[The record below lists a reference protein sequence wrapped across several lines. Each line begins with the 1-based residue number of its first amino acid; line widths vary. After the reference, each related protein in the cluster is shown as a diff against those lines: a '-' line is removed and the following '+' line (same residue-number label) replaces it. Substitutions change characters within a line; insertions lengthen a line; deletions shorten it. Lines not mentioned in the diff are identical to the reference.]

1 MLISCL
7 SGSRKS
13 RTSGGGRRQR
23 PSAQPQPE
31 ALEDR
36 ALPSGGL
43 PFATTTPLPLVFR
56 VTNTLD
62 NGPGSL
68 RQAIL
73 DSNNHPGTNVIDFRI
88 LSGMRTITPLS
99 ALPTITV
106 PVVIDGTTQPGF
118 AGSPIIELSGA
129 NLGPGDDG
137 LQISAGHS
145 TVRGLVINR
154 FGLDGIELDTNG
166 GDVIQGN
173 FLGTD
178 VSGTVGLGNSSDDVF
193 INGVS
198 NNLIGGTTF
207 RARNII
213 AAATS
218 GIMIAGSGATGNLVE
233 GNYIGTDVTG
243 RRALGNNSEG
253 VAVRA
258 PHNTIGGTT
267 AAARNVISGNGA
279 GVDLGDFTPAMTG
292 NRVEGNYIG
301 TDPSGTTAVG
311 NGLGVTVESSGN
323 TIGGMA
329 AGAGNLISG
338 NGTAVDING
347 SDATR
352 NLVQGNDIGTDKS
365 GKRALGNSGDG
376 VAILFAGAD
385 NNTIGGTAPAAR
397 NLISDSGRY
406 GIEINGVSGAG
417 ATGNLVQGNQIG
429 ADGSANRALG
439 NTLDG
444 VFIDAPA
451 SRNTIGG
458 TAARAENLIAANH
471 GAGVDI
477 TGAGATGNA
486 LLANA
491 IFANGGPGI
500 DLGDDGITPNDSLGH
515 AGPNNYQN
523 FPILTSARISGG
535 LITIQGTISS
545 TANTTFRL
553 EFFASALGDLSGF
566 GQGQTFLGFA
576 RVTTDG
582 SGHSRFTVT
591 FAARAAEAVITATAT
606 DPAGNTS
613 EFSQAVLATA
623 LRSTVSGSPAIESPV
638 SRRVGG

>member
-1 MLISCL
+1 MLISSL
-7 SGSRKS
+7 AGSRKS

-43 PFATTTPLPLVFR
+43 SFATATPLPLVFR

-62 NGPGSL
+62 SGPGSL

-73 DSNNHPGTNVIDFRI
+73 NSNNHPGTNVIDFRI

-137 LQISAGHS
+137 LHISAGHS

-198 NNLIGGTTF
+198 NNLIGGTTL

-243 RRALGNNSEG
+243 RRVLGNKSEG

-323 TIGGMA
+323 TIGGIA

-347 SDATR
+347 TDATR

-365 GKRALGNSGDG
+365 GKRPLGNSGDG

-385 NNTIGGTAPAAR
+385 NNTIGGTAPTAR
-397 NLISDSGRY
+397 NLISASGRY

-458 TAARAENLIAANH
+458 TAARAGNLIAANH

-477 TGAGATGNA
+477 TGGGATGNA

>member
-1 MLISCL
+1 M
-7 SGSRKS
+7 
-13 RTSGGGRRQR
+13 
-23 PSAQPQPE
+23 
-31 ALEDR
+31 
-36 ALPSGGL
+36 
-43 PFATTTPLPLVFR
+43 
-56 VTNTLD
+56 TNTLD
-62 NGPGSL
+62 SGPGSL

-73 DSNNHPGTNVIDFRI
+73 NSNNHPGTNVIDFRI

-137 LQISAGHS
+137 LHISAGHS

-198 NNLIGGTTF
+198 NNLIGGTTL

-243 RRALGNNSEG
+243 RRVLGNKSEG

-311 NGLGVTVESSGN
+311 NGLGGTGESAGN
-323 TIGGMA
+323 TFGGIA
-329 AGAGNLISG
+329 AGAGNLSSG

-347 SDATR
+347 TDATR

-365 GKRALGNSGDG
+365 GKRPLGNSGDG

-397 NLISDSGRY
+397 NLISASGRY

-458 TAARAENLIAANH
+458 TAARAGNLIAANH

-477 TGAGATGNA
+477 TGGGATGNA

-591 FAARAAEAVITATAT
+591 FAARARRGRNN
-606 DPAGNTS
+606 GNGDRS
-613 EFSQAVLATA
+613 GGEYLGVLAG
-623 LRSTVSGSPAIESPV
+623 RVSHGSEV
-638 SRRVGG
+638 NG